1 MRERVRVV
9 HVGRFHVLMRCAYHR
24 SVRPSRDHRSAGTR
38 LALIAAVIAALAAA
52 CVPTTMPGADAGVV
66 AELERT
72 ANILF
77 HRMELGF
84 LDSGI
89 YTTNVLIDV
98 NLPEGARWTL
108 QDFATDGSSYVLI
121 LTSSNLP
128 DTAWRISPRGVARTA
143 PPG

>member
-1 MRERVRVV
+1 MRRIRDPHDESNERRT
-9 HVGRFHVLMRCAYHR
+9 VLPRA
-24 SVRPSRDHRSAGTR
+24 R
-38 LALIAAVIAALAAA
+38 LALVAAAIGLLAAA

-77 HRMELGF
+77 HRMELGY

-89 YTTNVLIDV
+89 YTTNVLIDAQ
-98 NLPEGARWTL
+98 LPEGARWTL
-108 QDFATDGSSYVLI
+108 QDFATDGSSYVLV

-128 DTAWRISPRGVARTA
+128 DTAWRISPRGVTRTA
-143 PPG
+143 APG